1 MQAENTYAV
10 TLRSR
15 PLLPFNRAIALGA
28 AIVAGAV
35 FVATHVGSLQ
45 PWQADAPALQ
55 SPSQQAKPRAEHPF
69 GALVFF
75 APEAA
80 PTPARKPS
88 SFTRGAVLEI
98 DPQLNGAMQRAPA
111 QEVVAQD
118 APAQRDADAEQVAPL
133 PPRRPQSATDLAQ
146 QNAPRGKRDAQPAI
160 AAAAPDDRGFFERM
174 FNIQPKEQGTALA
187 YASPQDGAV
196 SGSMR
201 GSAQQMPMG
210 YADGRTAVYDISAKT
225 VFMPNGEKL
234 EAHSGLGDLLD
245 DPNRVHVKNRGA
257 TPPNVYDLTLR
268 ESLFHGVRALRL
280 NPLNGSEM
288 YGRDGML
295 AHTYMLGPKG
305 DSNGCVSFKDYER
318 FLNAYLNGEV
328 KRLIV
333 VQRRA

>member
-15 PLLPFNRAIALGA
+15 PLLPFTRVVPLGA

-45 PWQADAPALQ
+45 LWPMETPSIQTPA
-55 SPSQQAKPRAEHPF
+55 QQARAEHPF

-80 PTPARKPS
+80 PTPARTPS

-98 DPQLNGAMQRAPA
+98 DPQLNSAMQRAPV
-111 QEVVAQD
+111 QEAIAQD
-118 APAQRDADAEQVAPL
+118 APAQRDAGAEPVAPL
-133 PPRRPQSATDLAQ
+133 PPRRPQSATELAQ
-146 QNAPRGKRDAQPAI
+146 QNAPRGKREPQPAV
-160 AAAAPDDRGFFERM
+160 AAATPDDRGFFERV
-174 FNIQPKEQGTALA
+174 FNIAPKEQGPALA

-210 YADGRTAVYDISAKT
+210 YADGRTAIYDISAKT

-257 TPPNVYDLTLR
+257 TPPNVYDLSLR

-280 NPLNGSEM
+280 NPLSGSEM